1 MDLYRIILELVQERN
16 RIQRIID
23 SLENASSGKHPPV
36 APRKRRG
43 RKTMD
48 RAAREEVSE
57 RMKRYWAKRRA
68 GQNDPPDKR
77 DDSGGTG
84 SNGQNNS
91 GPEATA

>member
-16 RIQRIID
+16 RIQRIIE
-23 SLENASSGKHPPV
+23 SLENASRGEHPPI
-36 APRKRRG
+36 PRKRRG
-43 RKTMD
+43 RKAMD

-68 GQNDPPDKR
+68 GQNEPPN
-77 DDSGGTG
+77 DDEKKGSGDD
-84 SNGQNNS
+84 NDS

>member
-1 MDLYRIILELVQERN
+1 MDLYRIIFELVQERN

-23 SLENASSGKHPPV
+23 SLENASRGVQPP

-57 RMKRYWAKRRA
+57 RMKRYWAKRRG
-68 GQNDPPDKR
+68 GQGDPPDEGGESGSN
-77 DDSGGTG
+77 DQNDSG
-84 SNGQNNS
+84 S
-91 GPEATA
+91 GATA